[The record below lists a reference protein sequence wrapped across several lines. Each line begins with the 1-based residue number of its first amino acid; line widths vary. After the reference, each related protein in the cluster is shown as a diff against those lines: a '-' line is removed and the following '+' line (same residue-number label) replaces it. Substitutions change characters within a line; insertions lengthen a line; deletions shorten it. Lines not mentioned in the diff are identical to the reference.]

1 MELEKAIEKVKT
13 YLENYNNWIAYMDL
27 NDKEIENCVSRLSTL
42 DGSPKS
48 PKYSF
53 MPRSGNGNSGQPE
66 SEYVQREQLQ
76 SRIKDLENK
85 NYGIW
90 LNLCR
95 VDSAL
100 KKLEETDRNIVSLKW
115 KDKKT
120 WYEISLKTNSSINY
134 CRKHHDCALRM
145 LASIMFGAV

>member
-1 MELEKAIEKVKT
+1 MEKAIERVKV
-13 YLENYNNWIAYMDL
+13 YLENYNNWIKYMDL
-27 NDKEIENCVSRLSTL
+27 NDKEIENCKSRLASL

-48 PKYSF
+48 PAYSF
-53 MPRSGNGNSGQPE
+53 MPKSGSTNGGQPE
-66 SEYVQREQLQ
+66 SEYVQREQLAEKI
-76 SRIKDLENK
+76 RDLENK
-85 NYGIW
+85 NYGVY
-90 LNLCR
+90 LKLCR

-100 KKLEETDRNIVSLKW
+100 KSLARIDKDIVSLKW

-120 WYEISLKTNSSINY
+120 WYEISLKTNSSINF